1 MALLNRSGRSGKSLL
16 VAQGPEPLAG
26 RGRRR
31 GPVDNRLGIVGAERP
46 AQPLL
51 GGPIHHPGLV
61 QKHRRHRRQLGQ
73 PAANEQA
80 IGIVI
85 DALLDRV
92 VDADRIDAGGAR
104 LHLALAPVDSR
115 FVIDE

>member
-31 GPVDNRLGIVGAERP
+31 GPVDDGEGIVGAKRP

-51 GGPIHHPGLV
+51 GGPIHQPGLV
-61 QKHRRHRRQLGQ
+61 QKHRRHRRQEEECRTGTWSCRWGRQ
-73 PAANEQA
+73 KGYCEGREAQ
-80 IGIVI
+80 
-85 DALLDRV
+85 
-92 VDADRIDAGGAR
+92 
-104 LHLALAPVDSR
+104 
-115 FVIDE
+115 